1 MEWIKNLQKK
11 KFSPFFLVE
20 VSAIKQKKK
29 KKKRNGFDLDFVNI
43 KEWFKMN

>member
-1 MEWIKNLQKK
+1 
-11 KFSPFFLVE
+11 VE
-20 VSAIKQKKK
+20 VSAMTEKK

>member
-1 MEWIKNLQKK
+1 MEWIKNLQKT

-20 VSAIKQKKK
+20 VSAMTQ

-43 KEWFKMN
+43 KEWF